1 MRILLAAL
9 VLGGLAAA
17 HQGKGSRPQSLGL
30 PREVTADLVERDGYV
45 LFDGISGVN
54 GPTSNGPARVTPRDV
69 TPGDGFEEGQA
80 ALLPPR
86 TRSKRR
92 LKRAGQEF
100 LDY

>member
-45 LFDGISGVN
+45 LFDGISRGN
-54 GPTSNGPARVTPRDV
+54 GPTSNGPARFTPRDG
-69 TPGDGFEEGQA
+69 TPGGVFEEDHA

-86 TRSKRR
+86 TRIRR
-92 LKRAGQEF
+92 RWDRARHAVR
-100 LDY
+100 D